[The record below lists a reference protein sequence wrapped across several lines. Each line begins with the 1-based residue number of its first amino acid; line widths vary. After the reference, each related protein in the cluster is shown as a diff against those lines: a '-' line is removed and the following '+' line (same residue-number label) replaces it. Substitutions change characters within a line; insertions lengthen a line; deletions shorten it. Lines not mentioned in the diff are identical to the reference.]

1 VPEAGFPGTTVVV
14 PAFNE
19 EACLPVVLADIRREL
34 PRSPLIVADNGS
46 TDRTPQIAAEAGAA
60 VVTCP
65 ARGKGAAVKAAL
77 AAVRTPRIFLCD
89 ADIAGLTAS
98 AVAGLHDLKETTGRP
113 AARLSLNRP
122 PDSAPVTLLTA
133 LPILAAMNITG
144 CREPLGG
151 LILADTDW
159 LRSYPLPDGWALD
172 VALTLRAE
180 RDGTPIAELPVTGIT
195 HRTKPL
201 TEYRQ
206 MACEVAAYLVDHA
219 RAQTG

>member
-1 VPEAGFPGTTVVV
+1 VAEPGFPGTTIVV
-14 PAFNE
+14 PALNE
-19 EACLPVVLADIRREL
+19 EAYLPVVLADIRREL

-46 TDRTPQIAAEAGAA
+46 TDRTAQIAAGAGAA

-65 ARGKGAAVKAAL
+65 VPGKGAAVKAAL
-77 AAVRTPRIFLCD
+77 TAVRTPRTFLCD
-89 ADIAGLTAS
+89 ADIRGLTAG
-98 AVAGLHDLKETTGRP
+98 AVASLHDLKETTGSP

-122 PDSAPVTLLTA
+122 PDSAPVTTLTA
-133 LPILAAMNITG
+133 LPILAAMNIRG

-159 LRSYPLPDGWALD
+159 LRSFPLPDGWALD

-180 RDGTPIAELPVTGIT
+180 RDGTPIAELPVSGIT

-201 TEYRQ
+201 SEYRQ
-206 MACEVAAYLVDHA
+206 MACEVAAYLVDHVSA
-219 RAQTG
+219 RTG